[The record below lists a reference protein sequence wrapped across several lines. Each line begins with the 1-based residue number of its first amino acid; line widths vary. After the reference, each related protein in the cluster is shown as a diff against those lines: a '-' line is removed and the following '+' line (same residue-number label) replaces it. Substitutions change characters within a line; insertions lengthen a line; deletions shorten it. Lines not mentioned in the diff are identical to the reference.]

1 MPKAEICKMK
11 KTIALALSLCTLA
24 SSLMSCS
31 SSDAGK
37 YSPEITVSSSNA
49 EDYAVWLTNRLGD
62 KLTDSIYLAL
72 GSDASRGIDMTDFEN
87 DGYILRTEG
96 GSVTVAGKTETG
108 LDLAVRRYANAVEAG
123 TASELDASY
132 HEGYRIEKLML
143 AGHDISEYAIE
154 YPAEHNE
161 NMLYAVSEMQRLIK
175 KACGAELDAAQ
186 GISVREC
193 AIEFRHSRDDS
204 LRYDGYR
211 YFFEGSRLVI
221 EGAVERG
228 CMWGVWFFLEN
239 ELGWECINYGNS
251 LLREADLIEDERR
264 LRKDRRSVVR
274 LFRSP
279 RNVRYEDGH
288 GALQSPEVNR
298 FEIFLRRDLIR
309 MPRNPDEK
317 MGRLQHGRL
326 SALLH
331 RRGCVLQCKG

>member
-1 MPKAEICKMK
+1 
-11 KTIALALSLCTLA
+11 
-24 SSLMSCS
+24 
-31 SSDAGK
+31 
-37 YSPEITVSSSNA
+37 
-49 EDYAVWLTNRLGD
+49 
-62 KLTDSIYLAL
+62 
-72 GSDASRGIDMTDFEN
+72 MTDFEN

-143 AGHDISEYAIE
+143 AGHDISEYTIE

-175 KACGAELDAAQ
+175 KACGAELDAEQ

-251 LLREADLIEDERR
+251 LLREADLIEVSADC
-264 LRKDRRSVVR
+264 RKDRPFRRSTI
-274 LFRSP
+274 SIP
-279 RNVRYEDGH
+279 T
-288 GALQSPEVNR
+288 
-298 FEIFLRRDLIR
+298 
-309 MPRNPDEK
+309 
-317 MGRLQHGRL
+317 
-326 SALLH
+326 
-331 RRGCVLQCKG
+331 